1 MISQLSKKI
10 ELKFWDA
17 VIPLLSNSTWLRTI
31 AKRMSDLYH
40 DEQIVRHIAIGLV
53 IAFAGFACGFLI
65 FSLGTIF
72 S

>member
-17 VIPLLSNSTWLRTI
+17 VIPVLSNSAWLRT
-31 AKRMSDLYH
+31 AVKKMTDLYH
-40 DEQIVRHIAIGLV
+40 DEQIVRQIAMGIV
-53 IAFAGFACGFLI
+53 IAFAGFASGFLI
-65 FSLGTIF
+65 FSLSTIF